1 MSPEQARKF
10 AQEWVAAWNTHDV
23 TKLMTY
29 CAEEF
34 EMSSPLVSDVGAGA
48 SGTVKGREA
57 VGEYWGNML
66 VRAPGLRFDL
76 VNVLTG
82 VSSIIVVFRL
92 INRRLAAQVLEFNPE
107 GKIVRGEAY
116 FSM

>member
-1 MSPEQARKF
+1 MF

-23 TKLMTY
+23 TKLMTF
-29 CAEEF
+29 CAEDF

-66 VRAPGLRFDL
+66 VRAPGLRFEL
-76 VNVLTG
+76 VDVLTG
-82 VSSIIVVFRL
+82 LANIIVILRL
-92 INRRLAAQVLEFNPE
+92 VNRRLAAQVLEFNSE

>member
-57 VGEYWGNML
+57 VASTGATCWCAR
-66 VRAPGLRFDL
+66 RACAS
-76 VNVLTG
+76 TWSTC
-82 VSSIIVVFRL
+82 SS
-92 INRRLAAQVLEFNPE
+92 A
-107 GKIVRGEAY
+107 
-116 FSM
+116 

>member
-1 MSPEQARKF
+1 
-10 AQEWVAAWNTHDV
+10 
-23 TKLMTY
+23 
-29 CAEEF
+29 
-34 EMSSPLVSDVGAGA
+34 
-48 SGTVKGREA
+48 
-57 VGEYWGNML
+57 ML

-76 VNVLTG
+76 VDVLIG